1 VSNGER
7 EMQDRGVGEGRRAGE
22 RLRYTVEDAA
32 AVLGMTT
39 GAVRN
44 RLSQGTLRSVEEH
57 GTLYVLLPADIAPEA
72 VARDTG
78 DIPGEFL
85 LPADIS
91 SRDTAQDTARV
102 TGDIPGE
109 SRALMSEMRDR
120 IAFLEQQREESS
132 ALMSEMRD
140 RIAFLERGLE
150 ESSAPVSEMRERIAS
165 LERELEGSSALVSE
179 MREQI
184 AFLERERERK
194 DTILLGIAEAVRDI
208 SSPTE
213 QPGRVG
219 PITTPLEGA
228 QEEPAQERR
237 PWWRRMFGG

>member
-1 VSNGER
+1 
-7 EMQDRGVGEGRRAGE
+7 VGEGRSSGE
-22 RLRYTVEDAA
+22 RLRYTVEEAA

-57 GTLYVLLPADIAPEA
+57 GTVYVLLPADTAPDA
-72 VARDTG
+72 APRDTG

-91 SRDTAQDTARV
+91 SRDTAQDTV
-102 TGDIPGE
+102 PDTGDIPG
-109 SRALMSEMRDR
+109 
-120 IAFLEQQREESS
+120 ESS

-140 RIAFLERGLE
+140 RIA
-150 ESSAPVSEMRERIAS
+150 S
-165 LERELEGSSALVSE
+165 
-179 MREQI
+179 
-184 AFLERERERK
+184 LERERERK
-194 DTILLGIAEAVRDI
+194 DTILLNIAEAMKDI

-219 PITTPLEGA
+219 PREQPLEGA
-228 QEEPAQERR
+228 AEERR
-237 PWWRRMFGG
+237 SSWWSRIFGR

>member
-1 VSNGER
+1 MS
-7 EMQDRGVGEGRRAGE
+7 
-22 RLRYTVEDAA
+22 RYTVEDAA

-57 GTLYVLLPADIAPEA
+57 GTVYVLLPTHRAPDA
-72 VARDTG
+72 APRDTG

-109 SRALMSEMRDR
+109 SSALMSEMRER
-120 IAFLEQQREESS
+120 IASLERERGESS

-140 RIAFLERGLE
+140 RIAFLER
-150 ESSAPVSEMRERIAS
+150 
-165 LERELEGSSALVSE
+165 
-179 MREQI
+179 
-184 AFLERERERK
+184 ERERK
-194 DTILLGIAEAVRDI
+194 DTILLNIAEAMKDI

-219 PITTPLEGA
+219 PREQPLEGA
-228 QEEPAQERR
+228 AEERR
-237 PWWRRMFGG
+237 SSWWSRIFGR

>member
-1 VSNGER
+1 
-7 EMQDRGVGEGRRAGE
+7 VGEGRSSGE
-22 RLRYTVEDAA
+22 RLRYTVEEAA

-57 GTLYVLLPADIAPEA
+57 GTVYVLLPADTAPDA
-72 VARDTG
+72 APRDTG

-91 SRDTAQDTARV
+91 SRDTAQDTV
-102 TGDIPGE
+102 PDTGDIPG
-109 SRALMSEMRDR
+109 
-120 IAFLEQQREESS
+120 ESS

-140 RIAFLERGLE
+140 RIAFLEREREESSALVSEMRDRIASLERGLE
-150 ESSAPVSEMRERIAS
+150 ESGALVSEMRERIAS
-165 LERELEGSSALVSE
+165 LERE
-179 MREQI
+179 
-184 AFLERERERK
+184 RERK
-194 DTILLGIAEAVRDI
+194 DTILLNIAEAMKDI

-219 PITTPLEGA
+219 PREQPLEGA
-228 QEEPAQERR
+228 AEERR
-237 PWWRRMFGG
+237 SSWWSRIFGR